1 MATLNPETVAA
12 ILSTTMSSVLLD
24 LERASME
31 REDWRGRCEP
41 DIFVVGDRV
50 QSQYGEEVVFGTVTQ
65 VLAPPLSGCYMI
77 QFADGDE
84 GIEDGSCMRLVSKV
98 QPPGYE

>member
-1 MATLNPETVAA
+1 MPMLPQDTQLSIVSMA
-12 ILSTTMSSVLLD
+12 MDSVLLD
-24 LERASME
+24 LERAAME

-50 QSQYGEEVVFGTVTQ
+50 QSQYGEEVLFGTVTQ

-77 QFADGDE
+77 QFADGKE
-84 GIEDGSCMRLVSKV
+84 AIEDGSCMRLVSKV
-98 QPPGYE
+98 QRLYE